1 MKGCNTA
8 QAIPHVIEYI
18 LPVGKCSAM
27 THDRKPSGPS
37 PLEVDDILQGR
48 TPAFEGS
55 ALDDRIE
62 YLFEK
67 EGLVDT
73 CMKSRT
79 GVPGNLVFLF
89 RYLWGPDAPIQF
101 QSIVV
106 FKGKVYEIEEDDDN
120 GNVMFGEYKTVR
132 TYMFEGN
139 FLNNFIECIH
149 SICSVSVPLRRPD
162 LKGHASHIL
171 EWIAN
176 SMNGLAV
183 SDVFEKNDLYEK
195 HRKRA
200 ENVVN
205 KANTIRDVLKNAISL
220 TTIKRSN
227 IKSILA

>member
-1 MKGCNTA
+1 MGMCRNA
-8 QAIPHVIEYI
+8 RI
-18 LPVGKCSAM
+18 LSHTVDLNLPSDDPSSDIYERNPPGPV
-27 THDRKPSGPS
+27 
-37 PLEVDDILQGR
+37 PLEVDSILQGR
-48 TPAFEGS
+48 MPAFEES

-67 EGLVDT
+67 DGLVDT

-79 GVPGNLVFLF
+79 GVPGNLVLLF
-89 RYLWGPDAPIQF
+89 RYLWGPDAPIKF

-132 TYMFEGN
+132 TYLFEGN

-171 EWIAN
+171 EWIA
-176 SMNGLAV
+176 SPMNGLTV

-195 HRKRA
+195 QRKRA
-200 ENVVN
+200 ENIVN
-205 KANTIRDVLKNAISL
+205 KANTIREVLKEAISL
-220 TTIKRSN
+220 TTIKKSN
-227 IKSILA
+227 MK